1 MFEFR
6 NVDPKYGIISVSNT
20 GTCGIKSQSISYQC
34 SKTGC
39 VCVCVSV
46 CVYDH
51 NSELVII
58 MLADFAKA

>member
-20 GTCGIKSQSISYQC
+20 GTCGIKSQIISYQY
-34 SKTGC
+34 SKAGC
-39 VCVCVSV
+39 VCL

-51 NSELVII
+51 NSGLVII

>member
-39 VCVCVSV
+39 VCVCLCV
-46 CVYDH
+46 CVC
-51 NSELVII
+51 V
-58 MLADFAKA
+58 